1 MHPLRD
7 LLQGAYDDPAVNQY
21 HPATKQGDQA
31 MITRSGKA
39 RSSRARSSLFSNQTS
54 ARSAVSLAVAVALTA
69 PSALYAQDTTR
80 DDKLEEILVTGF
92 KASLENSAEIKKTS
106 SSIVEVV
113 TAEEIGKLPDASIAE
128 SIARLPGLTAQR
140 LNGRGQV
147 ISVRGLGPDFT
158 SSLLN
163 GREQVSVGDN
173 RGVEFDQ
180 YPSELLSGVVV
191 YKTPDATLTS
201 QGLGGTVNLRTVRP
215 LDYGKRALAANL
227 RYEMN
232 EIDALNAGAENT
244 GLRYSGSYIDQ
255 FNDGTV
261 GVAIGLAHM
270 SNPSQE
276 ERFNAWGYADGPANN
291 KVIGGSKPFARSG
304 ELTRDGIIGVLEFK
318 PSDTFSA
325 AVDVYYSEF
334 EETQYLRGIEL
345 PLQWSAASL
354 QSGFQ
359 SSGGLITQGQFN
371 GVKGIVRNDINLRD
385 AKLFAA
391 GLNMK
396 FNVGESW
403 TGEVDASTSRTKRKD
418 FIIETYSGTGPG
430 GTGATDNMGFT
441 LGETGAVFT
450 STVNYASSSV
460 IKLTDPGGWGQ
471 TGYYNNPA
479 VEDELT
485 QFRVSADRDLEGR
498 IAGVTVGVNYT
509 DRSKDL
515 LVDEYFLGLAGTAT
529 TANIANPI
537 GVTDLSFLGITS
549 GMISYDPLAVIDNGT
564 MVKRRNSNW
573 DVRIKSWEVE
583 EKVTT
588 GYLKFDLDA
597 ELAAK
602 PLTGN
607 FGVQVVQT
615 DQSSTGDAAL
625 NDYGVVRGTRVSGG
639 KKYTEVLPSLNL
651 TLRTNEDQFVRF
663 AIART
668 LARPRMDEMNAS
680 RNFSFNA
687 ANATQT
693 DINRSPWSGGGGN
706 PELKP
711 WLARAFDLSF
721 ENYFEGRKGYV
732 AVAGFYKDLENYIF
746 VQPELFD
753 FTGFPTGG
761 VTPRLTQGLYFA
773 PRNGEGGNIYGAELT
788 AQVTGEMIASGLS
801 GFGVLLNASKTKTS
815 IEDPDSPGRALPG
828 YSEDVVNVT
837 LFYEAA
843 GFSARVSNRYRS
855 DFLGEVAGF
864 GNGRNFRLVE
874 GESVVDAQ
882 IGYRFSGSLEGISL
896 MLQGFNLSDER
907 FGTFNEVDSR
917 QIIDSQRY
925 GRSYML
931 GVSWSAK

>member
-1 MHPLRD
+1 M
-7 LLQGAYDDPAVNQY
+7 V
-21 HPATKQGDQA
+21 
-31 MITRSGKA
+31 TRSA
-39 RSSRARSSLFSNQTS
+39 SMTSHISHDIRSISRRSG
-54 ARSAVSLAVAVALTA
+54 RSAVSIAVAIALA
-69 PSALYAQDTTR
+69 SPAALQAQNTTTK
-80 DDKLEEILVTGF
+80 DDDLQEIVVTGF
-92 KASLENSAEIKKTS
+92 KASLENSAEFKKNS

-191 YKTPDATLTS
+191 YKTPDATLTG

-215 LDYGKRALAANL
+215 LEYGKRAIAANL

-232 EIDALNAGAENT
+232 EIDALNAGADDT
-244 GLRYSGSYIDQ
+244 GLRYSASYIDQ
-255 FNDGTV
+255 IGDGTV
-261 GVAIGLAHM
+261 GVALGFAHM

-304 ELTRDGIIGVLEFK
+304 DLNRDGFMGVLEFK

-325 AVDVYYSEF
+325 AIDVYYSEF

-354 QSGFQ
+354 QSGY
-359 SSGGLITQGQFN
+359 SASGGLITKGQFN

-385 AKLFAA
+385 AELFAA
-391 GLNMK
+391 GLNTK
-396 FNVGESW
+396 FAMGETW
-403 TGEVDASTSRTKRKD
+403 TGELDVSNSRTKRKD

-441 LGETGAVFT
+441 MGDTGALFT
-450 STVNYASSSV
+450 STVNYANPSL

-471 TGYYNNPA
+471 TGYYNNPS

-485 QFRVSADRDLEGR
+485 QFRVSAARDLDGK
-498 IAGVTVGVNYT
+498 ISGVTVGVNYT

-515 LVDEYFLGLAGTAT
+515 VVDEYFLSLAGTAT
-529 TANIANPI
+529 SANIANPI
-537 GVTDLSFLGITS
+537 GTTNLSFLGINS
-549 GMISYDPLAVIDNGT
+549 GMVSYDPLAIIENGT

-573 DVRIKSWEVE
+573 DVRIKSWQVE

-588 GYLKFDLDA
+588 GYVKFDV
-597 ELAAK
+597 ETEMGSR

-615 DQSSTGDAAL
+615 DQGSTGDAAL

-639 KKYTEVLPSLNL
+639 TKYTEVLPSLNL
-651 TLRTNEDQFVRF
+651 TLATGDDQFVRF
-663 AIART
+663 AVART

-680 RNFSFNA
+680 RNFSFNP

-711 WLARAFDLSF
+711 WLARAFDLSY
-721 ENYFEGRKGYV
+721 ENYFSDRKGYV

-753 FTGFPTGG
+753 FAGYPTGG
-761 VTPRLTQGLYFA
+761 ITPRLTQGLYYA
-773 PRNGEGGNIYGAELT
+773 PRNGDGGNIYGAEFT
-788 AQVTGEMIASGLS
+788 AQLTGEMLSPALS

-828 YSEDVVNVT
+828 YSEDVVNLT
-837 LFYEAA
+837 LFYEAQ

-855 DFLGEVAGF
+855 DFLGEVSGF
-864 GNGRNFRLVE
+864 GNGRTFRLVE
-874 GESVVDAQ
+874 GESVIDAQ
-882 IGYRFSGSLEGISL
+882 LGYRFSGRLEGVSV
-896 MLQGFNLSDER
+896 MLQGFNLNDER
-907 FGTFNEVDSR
+907 FGTFNEVDAR
-917 QIIDSQRY
+917 QVIDSQRY